1 MMLEDT
7 QVLKHLSLAGDNL
20 FGVFFVVRDGVLGLE
35 SQRGVKFGTGQ
46 FNHSLNMR
54 FSSEETTPVF
64 IRVL

>member
-35 SQRGVKFGTGQ
+35 SQRGVKLGTG
-46 FNHSLNMR
+46 
-54 FSSEETTPVF
+54 
-64 IRVL
+64 